1 MKKGT
6 SILLLTN
13 KFYVDLPFVSSTNN
27 RPNAEGLF
35 EKDNSIIGSNLPE
48 KFELKQNFPNPFN
61 PNTVISYSIAKSEN
75 VSIKI
80 YDILGKEVQTLVNEV
95 KNPGSYNVMFNAQNL
110 SSGVYFYRLTA
121 GNFTDIK
128 KMTLV
133 K

>member
-1 MKKGT
+1 M
-6 SILLLTN
+6 LLTN
-13 KFYVDLPFVSSTNN
+13 KFYVDLPFVNN
-27 RPNAEGLF
+27 GSGRPNADGLF
-35 EKDNSIIGSNLPE
+35 EKDNSTISSNIPE

-61 PNTVISYSIAKSEN
+61 PNTVISYSVAKSEN
-75 VSIKI
+75 VSIKV

-110 SSGVYFYRLTA
+110 SSGVYFYRLTS
-121 GNFTDIK
+121 GSFTDIK